1 MVFLLFLLII
11 ISCWRLH
18 IKGFHDDFF
27 SQQHTTPIK
36 GIFTVLILYSH
47 IRGYITMTDSWAT
60 ISYNA
65 VLDHLGQL
73 IVAIFFFYSG
83 FGIWESFKRKPD
95 YVNSFFKKRFLKTL
109 LHFDIAVAF
118 FILVQ
123 LIVPI
128 TYTTKQYFLCWIGW
142 ESVGNSNWFI
152 FVILALYIIALIS
165 MRLQK
170 SIGRGA
176 ILSIGLLTA
185 VLWIWLRILM
195 NQPSWW
201 VDTMAAFPLGVVV
214 SNYKNSIMRLLGKR
228 RAPYIVLGAAIVLF
242 SAAYMRFG
250 IDIYGGVTCLFCCVV
265 VLFSSVVTIGN
276 PALIWLGKNAF
287 TVYIIQRLPMI
298 LFSAVGLNT
307 KTWLFVLLVIPT
319 TVTLAEVL
327 SRINKKVDSLLFA
340 NA

>member
-1 MVFLLFLLII
+1 MILLLLFLIFICGWGLKA
-11 ISCWRLH
+11 S
-18 IKGFHDDFF
+18 GYHDDFL
-27 SQQHTTPIK
+27 SQQYSTPIK

-47 IRGYITMTDSWAT
+47 IRGFITMTDSWAN

-65 VLDHLGQL
+65 VLDHFGQL

-95 YVNSFFKKRFLKTL
+95 YVNSFFKKRFMKTL
-109 LHFDIAVAF
+109 LHFDIAVAI

-123 LIVPI
+123 LLVPI

-170 SIGRGA
+170 SIGRGDM
-176 ILSIGLLTA
+176 LSIGLMTA
-185 VLWIWLRILM
+185 ALWIWLRILM
-195 NQPSWW
+195 DQPSWW
-201 VDTMAAFPLGVVV
+201 VDTMAAFPLGAVV
-214 SNYKNSIMRLLGKR
+214 SKYKDSIMRLLRKR
-228 RAPYIVLGAAIVLF
+228 GAPCIVLGAVIV
-242 SAAYMRFG
+242 
-250 IDIYGGVTCLFCCVV
+250 
-265 VLFSSVVTIGN
+265 
-276 PALIWLGKNAF
+276 
-287 TVYIIQRLPMI
+287 